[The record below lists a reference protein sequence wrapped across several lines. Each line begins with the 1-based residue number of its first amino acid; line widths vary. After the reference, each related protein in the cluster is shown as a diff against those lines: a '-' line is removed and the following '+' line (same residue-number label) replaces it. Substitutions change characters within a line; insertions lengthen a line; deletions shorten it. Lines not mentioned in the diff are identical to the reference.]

1 MRKRIGKR
9 LGIFMILSLAA
20 WITGC
25 GSQTAGN
32 FNVNAGG
39 VSARVVQAKK
49 EKLETTVDIAGVLVP
64 SKVVNISAKMLG
76 QVKTV
81 DAEVGDRVN
90 AGQTLVQL
98 ETKELNAQLQQA
110 RAALQSVEDQAV
122 QARINLDLAQ
132 KSYDRVKQLASN
144 GAAPQSQ
151 LDDAKN
157 KLDLAQKQ
165 YDIATGSG
173 HNQAQAAVDSI
184 RVQLENAVIQ
194 SPLNGVVIN
203 RNVNAGE
210 IISPGAPVLTIADTS
225 VLKLKSK
232 VSQEMLPV
240 LGVGQRVGIAID
252 IYPNKKFEG
261 RISQI
266 GPLAVGTGEYFP
278 IEISMDNGDG
288 IKAGLTA
295 HAGIK
300 ITSEDGVLIPQSA
313 VVRNNGENYVFVVK
327 DGKASKRMV
336 VTGLKNDSEIAVLK
350 GLESGEQIA
359 VSNVNTL
366 RDDMEVKIEK

>member
-1 MRKRIGKR
+1 MRKKIGK
-9 LGIFMILSLAA
+9 LAGLLVVLLPA
-20 WITGC
+20 ASIAGC
-25 GSQTAGN
+25 GSQAAGN
-32 FNVNAGG
+32 FNSDAGIVTAGVKQVNVG
-39 VSARVVQAKK
+39 
-49 EKLETTVDIAGVLVP
+49 KLETTVDITGVLVP
-64 SKVVNISAKMLG
+64 TKIVNISAKMLG
-76 QVKTV
+76 QIKTI
-81 DAEVGDRVN
+81 DIEVGDRVN
-90 AGQTLVQL
+90 TGQVLVQL

-122 QARINLDLAQ
+122 QAGINLDLAQ
-132 KSYDRVKQLASN
+132 KSYNRVKQLASN

-151 LDDAKN
+151 LDDAKS

-184 RVQLENAVIQ
+184 QVQLGNATIQ

-232 VSQEMLPV
+232 ISQEMLPV
-240 LGVGQRVGIAID
+240 LSVGQKVGISID
-252 IYPNKKFEG
+252 IYPNKEFEG
-261 RISQI
+261 QISQI

-278 IEISMDNGDG
+278 IEISMNNRDD

-300 ITSEDGVLIPQSA
+300 TTSEDGIVIPQSA
-313 VVRNNGENYVFVVK
+313 IVRNNGESYVFVVK
-327 DGKASKRMV
+327 DGKASKRTV
-336 VTGLKNDSEIAVLK
+336 VTGLKNNSEVAVLK
-350 GLESGEQIA
+350 GLETGEQIA
-359 VSNVNTL
+359 VNNVNTL
-366 RDDMEVKIEK
+366 REGMQVRVEK